1 MWWFFFFYKL
11 NYVEKEKGKS
21 QGICNYLQESWCVQ
35 DGHTEEK
42 DIWREMS

>member
-1 MWWFFFFYKL
+1 MQK
-11 NYVEKEKGKS
+11 KKKGKS

-42 DIWREMS
+42 TFGER